1 MCVPI
6 MCVPI
11 LVIRITI
18 GAGAPESGAKC
29 PLSLTAQGDRV
40 RQLRRTRVTY
50 FREYNGQ
57 ALCADHDHRSAFSSP
72 DVSVKRT
79 LPRNWRN
86 LV

>member
-18 GAGAPESGAKC
+18 GAGVPESGANR
-29 PLSLTAQGDRV
+29 PLTTQSGDCV
-40 RQLRRTRVTY
+40 RQLRRARVTY

-79 LPRNWRN
+79 LPRSWRN
-86 LV
+86 LA